1 MKDLNDKELGLGF
14 YDKEMINFM
23 VDDAETLDVKAK
35 GAKAFED
42 TAKVRKVGYN
52 YEYIFQ
58 RKRESGGAIIGDEL
72 EEQVVHDDTDVDLV
86 KVTRKLQIDKE
97 RDEVF
102 AEKLGQKY
110 SKFHDLKTLL
120 EDS

>member
-1 MKDLNDKELGLGF
+1 
-14 YDKEMINFM
+14 M
-23 VDDAETLDVKAK
+23 VDDAETLNVQALRN
-35 GAKAFED
+35 KAFED
-42 TAKVRKVGYN
+42 TNKKNSVGYN

-72 EEQVVHDDTDVDLV
+72 EEQAVHDDTHVDLV

-102 AEKLGQKY
+102 SEKLGE
-110 SKFHDLKTLL
+110 KFSNFNDLKTLL
-120 EDS
+120 EDC

>member
-1 MKDLNDKELGLGF
+1 
-14 YDKEMINFM
+14 M
-23 VDDAETLDVKAK
+23 VDDAETLNVQALRN
-35 GAKAFED
+35 KAFED
-42 TAKVRKVGYN
+42 TNKKNSVGYN

-72 EEQVVHDDTDVDLV
+72 EEQAVHDDTQVDLV

-102 AEKLGQKY
+102 SEKLSQKL
-110 SKFHDLKTLL
+110 SNFNDLKTLL
-120 EDS
+120 EDC